1 LPIDETSTQELA
13 ILDPQWG
20 AVRGVRRLRKDGV
33 SVRGFM
39 GSEGETL
46 ESQPN
51 PAGFQG

>member
-1 LPIDETSTQELA
+1 MKHPPRNWRFSIRNGEAD
-13 ILDPQWG
+13 
-20 AVRGVRRLRKDGV
+20 RGVRRLRKDGV